1 MATGIKSPN
10 SITVRKLHPVIG
22 AQIIGVDLSRELDD
36 GTIDQIKQAWY
47 DHTVLLFRGQDIS
60 EDDQLRFAGYF
71 GTVAERVIA
80 PEGADKPVGPEWTNV
95 LMVTDKVDEN
105 GEALG
110 ALGHGEMSFHAD
122 KSYIESPHE
131 ASFLYGIE
139 VPSEGGHTKFSSLQA
154 TYDNMPDEWKTRFD
168 RALVMHGYNYNG
180 KKVALDTNLDTIM
193 HFRQPM
199 VLANRNSGRKGLFL
213 SRLTTLW
220 IEGLERD
227 ESQEILDRLFELSE
241 DPEIIYEHVWQPGDL
256 VMWDNLSCLHARTDW
271 PDDQRRMLRRCTI
284 EGAPLR

>member
-1 MATGIKSPN
+1 
-10 SITVRKLHPVIG
+10 
-22 AQIIGVDLSRELDD
+22 
-36 GTIDQIKQAWY
+36 
-47 DHTVLLFRGQDIS
+47 
-60 EDDQLRFAGYF
+60 
-71 GTVAERVIA
+71 
-80 PEGADKPVGPEWTNV
+80 
-95 LMVTDKVDEN
+95 
-105 GEALG
+105 
-110 ALGHGEMSFHAD
+110 
-122 KSYIESPHE
+122 
-131 ASFLYGIE
+131 
-139 VPSEGGHTKFSSLQA
+139 
-154 TYDNMPDEWKTRFD
+154 
-168 RALVMHGYNYNG
+168 MHGYNYNG

-213 SRLTTLW
+213 SRLTTMW

-271 PDDQRRMLRRCTI
+271 PGDQRRMLRRCTI